1 MKRIQSNLFL
11 LFLVTALAAL
21 ALAGTVAA
29 GGDNASTGWTWD
41 DGVAVESPN
50 GWTWDDGVAVESPN
64 GWTWDDG
71 AAPG

>member
-41 DGVAVESPN
+41 DGVAVESP
-50 GWTWDDGVAVESPN
+50 D

-71 AAPG
+71 AMSSTDGWTWDEDGVAPG